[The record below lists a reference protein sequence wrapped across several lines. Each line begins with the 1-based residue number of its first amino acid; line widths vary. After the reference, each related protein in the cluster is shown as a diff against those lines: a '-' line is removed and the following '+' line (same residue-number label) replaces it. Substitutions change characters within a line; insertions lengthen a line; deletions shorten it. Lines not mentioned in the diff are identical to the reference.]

1 MKILCLTVS
10 AGSGHIKAA
19 EALEKYFLSHYENIH
34 FETVDTLKYINPIID
49 KIIVG
54 GYLKSLKRTPSL
66 YGKLYKFAETE
77 DALSNLSSLVNE
89 LLSIKIKGLIEELNP
104 DVIVCTHP
112 FPIEMVSKLKKKNKV
127 EVPCIAILTDYA
139 PHSFWFYSHIDAYV
153 IPNEDF
159 IQDLI
164 EKGISRDTIY
174 PLGIP
179 VSEEFLIT
187 IDKKEAKS
195 TLELDDK
202 FTILLMG
209 GGLGIGNIKDI
220 FEKLAFSKLD
230 IQIIACAGQN
240 VKLKNQLLEISSRS
254 YKKTVIFDYT
264 DNINL
269 LMSASDL
276 LISKPGGLTITEALI
291 KELPIVINSV
301 IPGQE
306 EKNADYLLN
315 NGIAARIYSEDSVI
329 SILMQIMNS
338 KVRLKHMKEC
348 CREKA
353 KPNAT
358 RDICNL
364 IIDLANKESA
374 LK

>member
-19 EALEKYFLSHYENIH
+19 EAIGKYFKTHYNDVQ
-34 FETVDTLKYINPIID
+34 FEMVDTLKYINPIID

-54 GYLKSLKRTPSL
+54 GYLKSLKKTPAL
-66 YGKLYKFAETE
+66 YGKLYKYADSE
-77 DALSNLSSLVNE
+77 DTLSNLSSIINE
-89 LLSIKIKGLIEELNP
+89 ILSIKIKGLIEEYEP
-104 DVIVCTHP
+104 QAIVCTHP
-112 FPIEMVSKLKKKNKV
+112 FPLEMVSKLKRKNKI
-127 EVPCIAILTDYA
+127 ECPCIAILTDYA
-139 PHSFWFYSHIDAYV
+139 PHSFWLYSHIDAYV

-159 IQDLI
+159 IQDLV
-164 EKGISRDTIY
+164 EKGIEKETIY

-179 VSEEFLIT
+179 VSEEFLQR
-187 IDKKEAKS
+187 IDKREARKE
-195 TLELDDK
+195 LELDDK
-202 FTILLMG
+202 FTVLLMG
-209 GGLGIGNIKDI
+209 GGLGIGNIKDM

-240 VKLKNQLLEISSRS
+240 IKLRNQLNEIASRTN
-254 YKKTVIFDYT
+254 KRTIVFDYT

-291 KELPIVINSV
+291 KEIPIVINSA

-315 NGIAARIYSEDSVI
+315 NGIAARIHSDDSVV
-329 SILMQIMNS
+329 SILMQLLNS
-338 KVRLKHMKEC
+338 KVRLQHMKEC

-364 IIDLANKESA
+364 ILQKIENQ
-374 LK
+374 